1 MMATL
6 DPFREHIANLIHGI
20 FSAGH
25 FGLIDGCDDTQ
36 YPWPGVTFP
45 LQMAASIE
53 DVFADPSYIDE
64 SDAGLY
70 CESAW
75 DRDEEDRDAA
85 SEYVAALTI
94 FNFVWMAYED
104 AIRQS
109 SILDFKREK
118 LPVQARKHFAKHAS
132 LIDHIPA
139 LSYLYR
145 IARKCCLNA
154 EPLADEV
161 TAIETKYQL
170 TGASAAAELGRVFRN
185 YVVHGSDPI
194 PLDGYPKYWGIA
206 RFYTVSRMLL
216 ILIQCLISLRLT
228 DAGML
233 IPLSL
238 MRDEEVEEAGVIFAR
253 LHQKANLW
261 RRYPSQQLG

>member
-1 MMATL
+1 M
-6 DPFREHIANLIHGI
+6 
-20 FSAGH
+20 
-25 FGLIDGCDDTQ
+25 IDGCDDTQ
-36 YPWPGVTFP
+36 FPWPGVTFP

-70 CESAW
+70 CGTAW

-109 SILDFKREK
+109 NILAFSREK
-118 LPVQARKHFAKHAS
+118 LPVQARKHFAEHAS
-132 LIDHIPA
+132 QIDQIPA
-139 LSYLYR
+139 LTYLYR
-145 IARKCCLNA
+145 IARKCCLHA
-154 EPLADEV
+154 DPIADEV
-161 TAIETKYQL
+161 RAIETKYKL

-194 PLDGYPKYWGIA
+194 PLDGFPKGWGLA

-216 ILIQCLISLRLT
+216 VLIQCLVRLRLT

-238 MRDEEVEEAGVIFAR
+238 MRDGEAEEAGLIFTQ

-261 RRYPSQQLG
+261 RRYPSQQVR